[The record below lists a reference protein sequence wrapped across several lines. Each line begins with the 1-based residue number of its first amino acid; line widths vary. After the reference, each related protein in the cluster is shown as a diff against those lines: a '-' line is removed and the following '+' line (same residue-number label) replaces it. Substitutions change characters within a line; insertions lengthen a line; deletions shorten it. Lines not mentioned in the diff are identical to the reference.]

1 MNGAIVFAVA
11 AMAGVLAPVE
21 VTMPG
26 PEGPLAGG
34 YQPAQSGGKKAPVVV
49 IIPGSGPTDRDGN
62 SPLGIKAQSYR
73 LLAEA
78 LGQRGIA
85 SLRIDKRGMFRSK
98 AAIAD
103 ANDVTIEDYAQDARS
118 WAQVAAKRAGVKCAW
133 LLGHSEGGLVAL
145 QAAQHPKGICGIV
158 LVSAAGRPL
167 GEVMREQFKANPANA
182 PILPQAL
189 TLIDELEAGRT
200 VAPETLPTPLNLI
213 FPIPIQRYLISTF
226 QLDPAALAASSQV
239 PVIILQGDNDLQ
251 VTPADAERL
260 KAARADARL
269 TILPGVNHVLKQVK
283 TGDRAANYASYA
295 DPSLPIASSAV
306 DAVVAAISGRSK

>member
-11 AMAGVLAPVE
+11 AMASVLAPVE

-34 YQPAQSGGKKAPVVV
+34 YQSAQSGGAKGPVVV

-62 SPLGIKAQSYR
+62 SPLGIKAQPYR

-78 LGQRGIA
+78 LSQRGIA
-85 SLRIDKRGMFRSK
+85 SLRIDKRGMFKSR

-133 LLGHSEGGLVAL
+133 LVGHSEGGLVAL
-145 QAAQHPKGICGIV
+145 QAAQQRKGICGIV
-158 LVSAAGRPL
+158 LVAAAGRPL
-167 GEVMREQFKANPANA
+167 GAVMREQFKANPANA

-189 TLIDELEAGRT
+189 ALIDALEAGRT
-200 VAPETLPTPLNLI
+200 VVPETLPTPLNLI
-213 FPIPIQRYLISTF
+213 FPVPVQRYLISTF
-226 QLDPAALAASSQV
+226 RLDPAALAASSKV
-239 PVIILQGDNDLQ
+239 PVIVLQGDNDLQ
-251 VTPADAERL
+251 VTLADAERL
-260 KAARADARL
+260 KAARAGARL

-283 TGDRAANYASYA
+283 SGDRAANYASYA
-295 DPSLPIASSAV
+295 DPSLPIATSAV
-306 DAVVAAISGRSK
+306 DAVVAAVSRRSK